1 MLLTP
6 QHRRS
11 SRLSRKA
18 TKPKIAKKETYDLSL
33 QCDEEFASDWDAN
46 KEKRVLSEEDI
57 YADCPVIEGFEYDKD
72 YYLASSNYSTFID
85 NEIAKLTLAA
95 QAKSVD

>member
-18 TKPKIAKKETYDLSL
+18 TAPKIVKKDTYDLSL
-33 QCDEEFASDWDAN
+33 QCDEEFASDWNAQ
-46 KEKRVLSEEDI
+46 KGKRDLSEEDI
-57 YADCPVIEGFEYDKD
+57 YTDCPVLEGYEYDKD
-72 YYLASSNYSTFID
+72 YYLASSSYSTFID

-95 QAKSVD
+95 EAKSDD

>member
-33 QCDEEFASDWDAN
+33 QCDEEMASDWDTQ
-46 KEKRVLSEEDI
+46 EKKRLLIEEDI
-57 YADCPVIEGFEYDKD
+57 YADCPEFEGFEYNKD
-72 YYLASSNYSTFID
+72 YYLSSSNYSNFID
-85 NEIAKLTLAA
+85 DEIAKLTLAA
-95 QAKSVD
+95 KAKSAD

>member
-11 SRLSRKA
+11 SRISRKA
-18 TKPKIAKKETYDLSL
+18 VQPAKKTTYDLSL
-33 QCDEEFASDWDAN
+33 QCDEEFASDWDAK

>member
-11 SRLSRKA
+11 SRLSRKVA
-18 TKPKIAKKETYDLSL
+18 KPKIAKKKTYDLSL
-33 QCDEEFASDWDAN
+33 QCDEEFAADWDAK

-57 YADCPVIEGFEYDKD
+57 YADCPQFEGFEYDKD
-72 YYLASSNYSTFID
+72 HYLSSSNYSTFID
-85 NEIAKLTLAA
+85 NEIANLTS
-95 QAKSVD
+95 QAEAKVAD

>member
-46 KEKRVLSEEDI
+46 
-57 YADCPVIEGFEYDKD
+57 YTDCPVIEGFEYDKD

-95 QAKSVD
+95 QAKSAD